1 MALAK
6 LFAHLETWRPYT
18 VLWCGLV
25 SLAGACVTYKNFP
38 PLKIAILATIIPIIG
53 WIAGLYMAD
62 YSDRKLDKIQKPH
75 RPIPSGRIGAGEALV
90 CAFALAIGG
99 LIGSIFLGW
108 KNVALVFIVAITGIA
123 YTKIFKSRGILGN
136 LNRGF
141 AIWLSFLYGCFAVG
155 TKIPIY
161 VFLLSLI
168 FPIHDTN
175 SNLVGAIRD
184 MEGDRAGGYMTIPVR
199 YGIKKS
205 VFISLVLTIG
215 WASLAVAIPMYF
227 DFLNYWY
234 YLLLACSLAIIMALY
249 IHLFS
254 SLNDLSR
261 KKALKAH
268 KFFVAERTI
277 LACAI
282 ISGIAAI
289 KISIPILIAALV
301 ITLTSQYLIRERYE
315 FLENKNKKIKRS

>member
-1 MALAK
+1 MALDR

-25 SLAGACVTYKNFP
+25 SLAGACVTYGKFP
-38 PLKIAILATIIPIIG
+38 CDKAILVTIIPIMG
-53 WIAGLYMAD
+53 WVAGLYAAD
-62 YSDRKLDKIQKPH
+62 YFDRDLDKIQKPH

-155 TKIPIY
+155 TEIPIY

-184 MEGDRAGGYMTIPVR
+184 IEGDRAGGYMTIPVR

-205 VFISLVLTIG
+205 VFISLALTIG

-234 YLLLACSLAIIMALY
+234 YLLLACSLAIMLALY

-254 SLNDLSR
+254 SLNNLSR

-268 KFFVAERTI
+268 EFFVAERTI

-282 ISGIAAI
+282 ISGIATI
-289 KISIPILIAALV
+289 KISIPILIAALT
-301 ITLTSQYLIRERYE
+301 ITLASQHLIRERYE
-315 FLENKNKKIKRS
+315 FLEK

>member
-1 MALAK
+1 MALDR

-25 SLAGACVTYKNFP
+25 SLAGACVTYGKFP
-38 PLKIAILATIIPIIG
+38 CDKAILVTIIPIMG
-53 WIAGLYMAD
+53 WVAGLYAAD
-62 YSDRKLDKIQKPH
+62 YFDRDLDKIQKPH

-155 TKIPIY
+155 TEIPIY

-234 YLLLACSLAIIMALY
+234 YLLLACSLAIMLALY

-254 SLNDLSR
+254 SLNNLSR

-268 KFFVAERTI
+268 EFFVAERTI

-282 ISGIAAI
+282 ISGIATI
-289 KISIPILIAALV
+289 KISIPILIAALT
-301 ITLTSQYLIRERYE
+301 ITLASQHLIRERYE
-315 FLENKNKKIKRS
+315 FLEK